1 MTTQNI
7 VEKRSKQA
15 AGNLS
20 RFLAVQE
27 PFIFEW
33 SKSLVSDSNDS
44 GFFFETFFIS
54 DIVPILLTTSW
65 SLFRKLLQRH
75 SRRRRRRFVT

>member
-7 VEKRSKQA
+7 EEKRSKQA

-44 GFFFETFFIS
+44 GFFFETFFYIGHCV
-54 DIVPILLTTSW
+54 DIIDN
-65 SLFRKLLQRH
+65 
-75 SRRRRRRFVT
+75 